1 MSVCEVVEAEVV
13 CVSVVFGLLVFAA
26 AFVVLAAAAFVVLAD
41 VDFAALSVLASVVFD
56 FLVADSVLLVLV
68 AEEDFGAVSG
78 FGALSVFGLTSF
90 CFSFDSLDGTDADVD
105 CSDAPFDPE
114 ADRALGSAQTGPNTM
129 ATAKSALSTPCSTAL
144 LTPVPVR
151 MQSFLSLSWSRC

>member
-68 AEEDFGAVSG
+68 AEEDFGAV
-78 FGALSVFGLTSF
+78 
-90 CFSFDSLDGTDADVD
+90 
-105 CSDAPFDPE
+105 
-114 ADRALGSAQTGPNTM
+114 
-129 ATAKSALSTPCSTAL
+129 
-144 LTPVPVR
+144 
-151 MQSFLSLSWSRC
+151 